1 MPLTTESAARKDRT
15 QPTEANFQH
24 RHYAEIARIIRA
36 MHGHLGLHMSSAD
49 VTATAQH
56 FADELAGSNPRFD
69 RSRFLAACKP

>member
-1 MPLTTESAARKDRT
+1 MPLKPETAARKDRA
-15 QPTEANFQH
+15 QPTAPSFEH
-24 RHYAEIARIIRA
+24 RHYAELARIIRA
-36 MHGHLGLHMSSAD
+36 MHGHLGLHMSTDD